1 MRKDNINIITN
12 VKIIEKLKAQLVC
25 SAGELLRLL
34 AKSGNVA
41 RESIIDTISGAIIIL
56 YVLAQRLGY
65 SFSEIDESV
74 TSKLSLGIKSEE
86 YIEKDG
92 KSLSSLK
99 KYINKRL
106 DQ

>member
-1 MRKDNINIITN
+1 MRKNNINIITN
-12 VKIIEKLKAQLVC
+12 VKIIDKLKAQLVC

-41 RESIIDTISGAIIIL
+41 RESIIDTIAGAIIIL

-65 SFSEIDESV
+65 SFAEIDD
-74 TSKLSLGIKSEE
+74 TINDKLSLGIKSED
-86 YIEKDG
+86 YIEKEG

-99 KYINKRL
+99 KYINKRT
-106 DQ
+106 D